1 MYNKGSFLA
10 LTMTLARDKIAQDS
24 VQLLP
29 QPVTFDEFID
39 WYPENS
45 PVRYELRGGA
55 IIEMPKPRGI
65 HSEVAGAVAKKLN
78 YAIDLGRFSY
88 FIPKEC
94 IVKCGD
100 RSGYEPDGIILD
112 RSALADEPLWATSS
126 AIEHGSSIK
135 IIIEV
140 VSGNWQDDYE
150 LKMAEYESLGIP
162 EYWIVDYAGLGGIR
176 HLGKP
181 KQPTLTICTLVLGE
195 YEIQRFRG
203 DELVISGTFP
213 DLNLTA
219 MQVLSAE

>member
-1 MYNKGSFLA
+1 MYNQGSFLVR
-10 LTMTLARDKIAQDS
+10 TMTLARDKIAQDS

-29 QPVTFDEFID
+29 QPVTFGEFID

-45 PVRYELRGGA
+45 QVRYELRGGA
-55 IIEMPKPRGI
+55 IIEMPKPRGT

-78 YAIDLGRFSY
+78 YAIDLGHFSY

-100 RSGYEPDGIILD
+100 RNGYEPDGIILD
-112 RSALADEPLWATSS
+112 RLALANEPLWATSS

-181 KQPTLTICTLVLGE
+181 KQPTLSICTLVLGE

-203 DELVISGTFP
+203 T
-213 DLNLTA
+213 
-219 MQVLSAE
+219 

>member
-1 MYNKGSFLA
+1 
-10 LTMTLARDKIAQDS
+10 MTIARDKIAQES
-24 VQLLP
+24 IQLLP
-29 QPVTFDEFID
+29 KPVTFDEFID

-45 PVRYELRGGA
+45 QVRYSLKRGV
-55 IIEMPKPRGI
+55 IVEMPKPRGT

-78 YAIDLGRFSY
+78 YAIDLARFPY
-88 FIPKEC
+88 FIPREC
-94 IVKCGD
+94 IVKCSD
-100 RSGYEPDGIILD
+100 DSGYEPDGIILD
-112 RSALADEPLWATSS
+112 RSAMSNEPMWASSS
-126 AIEHGSSIK
+126 AIEHGSSVK

-150 LKMAEYESLGIP
+150 LKMAAYESLGIT

-176 HLGKP
+176 HIGKP

-195 YEIQRFRG
+195 YEVQMFRG

>member
-10 LTMTLARDKIAQDS
+10 LTTTLARDKIAQDS

-29 QPVTFDEFID
+29 QPVTFD
-39 WYPENS
+39 
-45 PVRYELRGGA
+45 YE
-55 IIEMPKPRGI
+55 I
-65 HSEVAGAVAKKLN
+65 
-78 YAIDLGRFSY
+78 
-88 FIPKEC
+88 
-94 IVKCGD
+94 
-100 RSGYEPDGIILD
+100 
-112 RSALADEPLWATSS
+112 
-126 AIEHGSSIK
+126 
-135 IIIEV
+135 
-140 VSGNWQDDYE
+140 
-150 LKMAEYESLGIP
+150 KMAEYESLGIP

-219 MQVLSAE
+219 TQVLSSE